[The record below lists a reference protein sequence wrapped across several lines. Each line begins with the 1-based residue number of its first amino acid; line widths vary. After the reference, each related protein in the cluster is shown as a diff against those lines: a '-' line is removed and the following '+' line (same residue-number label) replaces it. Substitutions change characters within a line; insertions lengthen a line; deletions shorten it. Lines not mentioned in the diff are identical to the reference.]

1 MKRFFWLF
9 IVTILTT
16 PMFAQEAATITV
28 EDIYASRKLSAKR
41 VPGFNFLNDGKHY
54 TRLEGTKIN
63 QYDLTTGEMV
73 ATLFDAGEIPEN
85 TDFNGRIDSYE
96 FSKDETQILISSQ
109 TEQIYRHSTR
119 AKYYVVN
126 RKMKSLTP
134 IYNEGKIR
142 YATFSDQGDKVAFV
156 FDNNLYFKKIGDKA
170 VKQITFDGKYNEII
184 NGGTDWV
191 YEEEFAFSRGFQW
204 SPDGSKIAYYRFDES
219 EVPEFTMT
227 NYRDDAYPEYVTF
240 KYPKVGEKNSKVSI
254 IIYNVTDNA
263 VAKVKMAKPMEYIPR
278 IVWSKDPNKLIVFN
292 MNRHQNFLQLLAAN
306 AKTGETTMLLEEKN
320 KYYIDIHDNLTFLED
335 GKQFVWTSEKDGWN
349 HVYLYDM
356 MGKELA
362 QLTSGKWEVT
372 NFYGVDEAN
381 NKFYYQAAKDGPM
394 QRHIYEGNLQR
405 LKKQTADR
413 QMTKQA
419 GTNRAQFSS
428 TYDYF
433 VNTYSTINSPATYTV
448 FGRKG
453 KAVRVIEDNAKLKET
468 QKTMNV
474 QPVEFFEFF
483 TEEKVKLNGYMIK
496 PANFNPA
503 KKYPVF
509 MYQYSGPGSQQVVDS
524 WRGANYWW
532 FQMLAQQGYLIACVD
547 GRGTGARGEEFK
559 KMTYKQLGHYET
571 IDQIE
576 AGKWLGRL
584 PYTDANRIGIFGWS
598 YGGYMSSLAILKGN
612 DVFKAAIAVAPV
624 TNWKWYD
631 TIYTERYMQT
641 GEENP
646 EGYQQNSPV
655 YFTDQLKGN
664 YLLVHG
670 MGDDNVHFQNTAEMA
685 NALIASNKQF
695 DTYFYPN
702 RNHGIYGG
710 TTRLHLFT
718 KMTNFLTEKLM
729 NDKSPVGG
737 KKP

>member
-9 IVTILTT
+9 MVTIIAT
-16 PMFAQEAATITV
+16 PMFAQEATTITV

-41 VPGFNFLNDGKHY
+41 ISGFNFLNDGKHY

-73 ATLFDAGEIPEN
+73 ATLFDAGEVPEN
-85 TDFNGRIDSYE
+85 TDFNGQIDSYQ
-96 FSKDETQILISSQ
+96 FSDDEGQIVIASQ
-109 TEQIYRHSTR
+109 TEQIYRRSTR
-119 AKYYVVN
+119 AKYYVYK
-126 RKMKSLTP
+126 RKTKSLTP
-134 IYNEGKIR
+134 IYNDGKIR
-142 YATFSDQGDKVAFV
+142 YATFSDQGDKVAFI
-156 FDNNLYFKKIGDKA
+156 FENNLYFKKISDKK
-170 VKQITFDGKYNEII
+170 VTQVTFDGKINEII

-204 SPDGSKIAYYRFDES
+204 SPDGSKIAYYRFDET
-219 EVPEFTMT
+219 EVKEFTMT

-240 KYPKVGEKNSKVSI
+240 KYPKVGAKNSKVSI
-254 IIYNVTDNA
+254 IIYNVTENA

-278 IVWSKDPNKLIVFN
+278 IVWSKDSGKLIVFN
-292 MNRHQNFLQLLAAN
+292 MNRHQNFLQLLAADT
-306 AKTGETTMLLEEKN
+306 KTGETTVLLEEKN

-356 MGKELA
+356 KGQQVA

-372 NFYGVDEAN
+372 NFYGVDEVN

-394 QRHIYEGNLQR
+394 RRHIYEGNLQR
-405 LKKQTADR
+405 LKQQTADR
-413 QMTKQA
+413 QMTTEK
-419 GTNRAQFSS
+419 GTNTAQFSS
-428 TYDYF
+428 TFDYY
-433 VNTYSTINSPATYTV
+433 VNTHAAINSPSNYTV
-448 FGRKG
+448 YTRGS
-453 KAVRVIEDNAKLKET
+453 KAVRVIEDNATLKAT
-468 QKTMNV
+468 QKEMNV
-474 QPVEFFEFF
+474 LPVEFFEFF

-496 PANFNPA
+496 PTNFDAN

-571 IDQIE
+571 LDQIE
-576 AGKWLGRL
+576 AAKWLGRL

-598 YGGYMSSLAILKGN
+598 YGGYLSSLAILKGN
-612 DVFKAAIAVAPV
+612 DVFKAAIAAAPV

-631 TIYTERYMQT
+631 SIYTERYMQT
-641 GEENP
+641 SEENP

-655 YFTDQLKGN
+655 YFADQLKGN

-685 NALIASNKQF
+685 NALIAANKQF

-710 TTRLHLFT
+710 
-718 KMTNFLTEKLM
+718 K
-729 NDKSPVGG
+729 
-737 KKP
+737 

>member
-1 MKRFFWLF
+1 MKRFFWLCF
-9 IVTILTT
+9 IAILTVPT
-16 PMFAQEAATITV
+16 FAQEAAKITV
-28 EDIYASRKLSAKR
+28 EDIYASRKLSANR

-73 ATLFDAGEIPEN
+73 ATLFDAGEITDN
-85 TDFNGRIDSYE
+85 TDFNGRIDSYQ
-96 FSKDETQILISSQ
+96 FSKKEGKILISSE
-109 TEQIYRHSTR
+109 TERIYRHSTR
-119 AKYYVVN
+119 AKYFVFN
-126 RKMKSLTP
+126 RKNKSLTP
-134 IYNEGKIR
+134 IFEEGKIR

-156 FDNNLYFKKIGDKA
+156 FENNLYFKKLGDKKA
-170 VKQITFDGKYNEII
+170 KQITFDGKINEII

-204 SPDGSKIAYYRFDES
+204 SPDGSKIAYYRFDETD
-219 EVPEFTMT
+219 VPEFTMT

-240 KYPKVGEKNSKVSI
+240 KYPKVGAKNSKVSI

-263 VAKVKMAKPMEYIPR
+263 VAKVKMEKPMEYIPR
-278 IVWSKDPNKLIVFN
+278 IVWSEDPSKLIVFN
-292 MNRHQNFLQLLAAN
+292 MNRHQNFLQLLAAD
-306 AKTGETTMLLEEKN
+306 AKTGETTVMLEEKN
-320 KYYIDIHDNLTFLED
+320 KYYIDIHDNLSFID
-335 GKQFVWTSEKDGWN
+335 GGKKFVWTSEKDGWN
-349 HVYLYDM
+349 HVYLYDIK
-356 MGKELA
+356 GKQLG
-362 QLTSGKWEVT
+362 QLTSGNWEVT

-381 NKFYYQAAKDGPM
+381 GKFYYQAAKDGPM
-394 QRHIYEGNLQR
+394 RRHIYEGNLDNM
-405 LKKQTADR
+405 KKGEHR
-413 QMTKQA
+413 QMTTETGQ
-419 GTNRAQFSS
+419 NSAQFSS
-428 TYDYF
+428 TFDYF

-448 FGRKG
+448 YNRNG
-453 KAVRVIEDNAKLKET
+453 KVVRLIEDNAKLKEV
-468 QKTMNV
+468 QKEMGV

-496 PANFNPA
+496 PPNFDRN
-503 KKYPVF
+503 KKYPIF

-532 FQMLAQQGYLIACVD
+532 FQMLAQQGYIIACVD

-576 AGKWLGRL
+576 AAKWLGRQ
-584 PYTDANRIGIFGWS
+584 PYADANRIGIFGWS

-641 GEENP
+641 SEENP
-646 EGYQQNSPV
+646 EGYKENSPV
-655 YFTDQLKGN
+655 YFANRLKGN

-685 NALIASNKQF
+685 NALIAANKQF
-695 DTYFYPN
+695 DTYYYPN

-710 TTRLHLFT
+710 NTRLHLFT
-718 KMTNFLTEKLM
+718 KMTNFLKENLM
-729 NDKSPVGG
+729 EDDSPVGETR
-737 KKP
+737 P

>member
-1 MKRFFWLF
+1 MKRFFWLCL
-9 IVTILTT
+9 VTIMSLPLT
-16 PMFAQEAATITV
+16 AQEAAKITV

-41 VPGFNFLNDGKHY
+41 VPGFNFLKDGKHY

-85 TDFNGRIDSYE
+85 TDFNGRIDSYK
-96 FSKDETQILISSQ
+96 FSKNEDQILISSE

-119 AKYYVVN
+119 AKYFVFN
-126 RKMKSLTP
+126 RKMKSLMPVFTK
-134 IYNEGKIR
+134 GKIR
-142 YATFSDQGDKVAFV
+142 YATFSDQADQVAFV
-156 FDNNLYFKKIGDKA
+156 FENNLYVKKLGNKQA
-170 VKQITFDGKYNEII
+170 TQITTDGKANYII

-204 SPDGSKIAYYRFDES
+204 SPDGAKIAFYRFDETD
-219 EVPEFTMT
+219 VPEFTMT

-240 KYPKVGEKNSKVSI
+240 KYPKVGAKNSKVSI
-254 IIYNVTDNA
+254 KIYHIETET
-263 VAKVKMAKPMEYIPR
+263 MATVQIEKPLEYIPR
-278 IVWSKDPNKLIVFN
+278 IVWSKDPNKLVVFN
-292 MNRHQNFLQLLAAN
+292 MNRHQSYLQLLAAD
-306 AKTGETTMLLEEKN
+306 AKTGKTTVMLEEKN
-320 KYYIDIHDNLTFLED
+320 KYYIDIHDNLTFL
-335 GKQFVWTSEKDGWN
+335 GKSGQFVWTSEKDGWN
-349 HVYLYDM
+349 HVYLYDNT
-356 MGKELA
+356 GKELA
-362 QLTSGKWEVT
+362 QLTEGKWEVT

-381 NKFYYQAAKDGPM
+381 GKFYYQAAKDGPM
-394 QRHIYEGNLQR
+394 RRHIYEGNL
-405 LKKQTADR
+405 KGNKAKQLTTQTGSNA
-413 QMTKQA
+413 
-419 GTNRAQFSS
+419 AQFSS
-428 TYDYF
+428 TFDYF
-433 VNTYSTINSPATYTV
+433 VNTFSTINSPATYTV
-448 FGRKG
+448 HSRGG
-453 KAVRVIEDNAKLKET
+453 KIVRIIEDNATLAAT
-468 QKTMNV
+468 QKEV
-474 QPVEFFEFF
+474 GALPVEFFEFF
-483 TEEKVKLNGYMIK
+483 TSEKVKLNGYMIK
-496 PANFNPA
+496 PANFDEN
-503 KKYPVF
+503 KQYPVF

-559 KMTYKQLGHYET
+559 KMTYKQLGHFET

-576 AGKWLGRL
+576 AAQWLGRL
-584 PYTDANRIGIFGWS
+584 PYADANRIGIFGWS

-641 GEENP
+641 SEENP
-646 EGYQQNSPV
+646 EGYKQNSPV
-655 YFTDQLKGN
+655 YFADRLKGN

-685 NALIASNKQF
+685 NALVAANKQF

-710 TTRLHLFT
+710 YTRLHLFN
-718 KMTNFLTEKLM
+718 KMTNFLTDNLM
-729 NDKSPVGG
+729 NDHSPVGE

>member
-9 IVTILTT
+9 MVTILTT
-16 PMFAQEAATITV
+16 PMFAQEAVTITV

-96 FSKDETQILISSQ
+96 FSKDETKILLSSQ
-109 TEQIYRHSTR
+109 TERIYRHSTR

-126 RKMKSLTP
+126 RKTKSLTP

-156 FDNNLYFKKIGDKA
+156 FENNLYFKKIGDREA
-170 VKQITFDGKYNEII
+170 KQITFDGKINEII

-191 YEEEFAFSRGFQW
+191 YEEEFAFYRGFQW
-204 SPDGSKIAYYRFDES
+204 SPDGSKIAYYRFDET

-240 KYPKVGEKNSKVSI
+240 KYPKVGAKNSKVSI

-292 MNRHQNFLQLLAAN
+292 MNRHQNFLQLLAAD
-306 AKTGETTMLLEEKN
+306 AKTGETTTLLEEKN
-320 KYYIDIHDNLTFLED
+320 KYYIDIDDNLTFLED

-356 MGKELA
+356 TGKQVA
-362 QLTSGKWEVT
+362 QMTNGKWEVT

-394 QRHIYEGNLQR
+394 QRHIYEGNLR
-405 LKKQTADR
+405 KQVRGIDDR
-413 QMTKQA
+413 QMTTQA
-419 GTNRAQFSS
+419 GTNSAQFSS
-428 TYDYF
+428 TFDYF
-433 VNTYSTINSPATYTV
+433 VNTHSTINSPATYTV

-453 KAVRVIEDNAKLKET
+453 KTVRVIEDNAVLRTT
-468 QKTMNV
+468 QKSMNV
-474 QPVEFFEFF
+474 QPVEFFDFF
-483 TEEKVKLNGYMIK
+483 TEEKIKLNGYMIK
-496 PANFNPA
+496 PANFDPA

-509 MYQYSGPGSQQVVDS
+509 MFQYSGPGSQQVVDS

-584 PYTDANRIGIFGWS
+584 PYTDANRIGIYGWS

-631 TIYTERYMQT
+631 SIYTERYMQT

-664 YLLVHG
+664 YLLIHG

-729 NDKSPVGG
+729 NDKSPVGED
-737 KKP
+737 KP

>member
-9 IVTILTT
+9 MVTIIAT
-16 PMFAQEAATITV
+16 PMFAQEATTITV

-41 VPGFNFLNDGKHY
+41 ISGFNFLNDGKHY

-73 ATLFDAGEIPEN
+73 ATLFDAGEVPEN
-85 TDFNGRIDSYE
+85 TDFNGQIDSYQ
-96 FSKDETQILISSQ
+96 FSDDEGQIVIASQ
-109 TEQIYRHSTR
+109 TEQIYRRSTR
-119 AKYYVVN
+119 AKYYVYK
-126 RKMKSLTP
+126 RKTKSLTP
-134 IYNEGKIR
+134 IYNDGKIR
-142 YATFSDQGDKVAFV
+142 YATFSDQGDKVAFI
-156 FDNNLYFKKIGDKA
+156 FENNLYFKKISDKK
-170 VKQITFDGKYNEII
+170 VTQVTFDGKINEII

-204 SPDGSKIAYYRFDES
+204 SPDGSKIAYYRFDET
-219 EVPEFTMT
+219 EVKEFTMT

-240 KYPKVGEKNSKVSI
+240 KYPKVGAKNSKVSI
-254 IIYNVTDNA
+254 IIYNVTENA

-278 IVWSKDPNKLIVFN
+278 IVWSKDSGKLIVFN
-292 MNRHQNFLQLLAAN
+292 MNRHQNFLQLLAADT
-306 AKTGETTMLLEEKN
+306 KTGETTVLLEEKN

-335 GKQFVWTSEKDGWN
+335 GKQFVWISEKDGWN

-356 MGKELA
+356 KGQQVA

-372 NFYGVDEAN
+372 NFYGVDEVN

-394 QRHIYEGNLQR
+394 RRHIYEGNLQR
-405 LKKQTADR
+405 LKQQTADR
-413 QMTKQA
+413 QMTTEK
-419 GTNRAQFSS
+419 GTNTAQFSS
-428 TYDYF
+428 TFDYY
-433 VNTYSTINSPATYTV
+433 VNTHAAINSPSNYTV
-448 FGRKG
+448 YTRGS
-453 KAVRVIEDNAKLKET
+453 KAVRVIEDNATLKAT
-468 QKTMNV
+468 QKEMNV
-474 QPVEFFEFF
+474 LPVEFFEFF

-496 PANFNPA
+496 PTNFDAN

-571 IDQIE
+571 LDQIE
-576 AGKWLGRL
+576 AAKWLGRL

-598 YGGYMSSLAILKGN
+598 YGGYLSSLAILKGN
-612 DVFKAAIAVAPV
+612 DVFKAAIAAAPV

-631 TIYTERYMQT
+631 SIYTERYMQT
-641 GEENP
+641 SEENP

-655 YFTDQLKGN
+655 YFADQLKGN

-685 NALIASNKQF
+685 NALIAANKQF

-710 TTRLHLFT
+710 NTRLHLFT
-718 KMTNFLTEKLM
+718 KMTNFLTEHLM
-729 NDKSPVGG
+729 NDDSPVGG
-737 KKP
+737 E

>member
-1 MKRFFWLF
+1 M
-9 IVTILTT
+9 
-16 PMFAQEAATITV
+16 
-28 EDIYASRKLSAKR
+28 
-41 VPGFNFLNDGKHY
+41 NDGKHY

-73 ATLFDAGEIPEN
+73 ATLFDAGVVPEN
-85 TDFNGRIDSYE
+85 TDFNGQIDSYQ
-96 FSKDETQILISSQ
+96 FSKDEKQILISSQ

-119 AKYYVVN
+119 AKYYVVT
-126 RKMKSLTP
+126 RKTNSLTP
-134 IYNEGKIR
+134 VYDKGKIR
-142 YATFSDQGDKVAFV
+142 YATFSDQGDKVACV
-156 FDNNLYFKKIGDKA
+156 FENNLYFKKLGERE
-170 VKQITFDGKYNEII
+170 VKQVTFDGKHNEII

-204 SPDGSKIAYYRFDES
+204 SPDGSKIAYYRFDET

-240 KYPKVGEKNSKVSI
+240 KYPKVGAKNSKVSI
-254 IIYNVTDNA
+254 IIYNVTENA
-263 VAKVKMAKPMEYIPR
+263 VAKVKIAKPMEYIPR

-306 AKTGETTMLLEEKN
+306 AKTGETTVLLEEKN

-349 HVYLYDM
+349 HVYMYDM
-356 MGKELA
+356 SGKQVA

-405 LKKQTADR
+405 LKNQTADR
-413 QMTKQA
+413 QMTTQS
-419 GTNRAQFSS
+419 GTNSAQFSS
-428 TYDYF
+428 TFDYY
-433 VNTYSTINSPATYTV
+433 VNTHSTINSPATYTV
-448 FGRKG
+448 FGRIG
-453 KAVRVIEDNAKLKET
+453 KAVRVIEDNATLKMT
-468 QKTMNV
+468 QKSMNV

-496 PANFNPA
+496 PANFDAN

-509 MYQYSGPGSQQVVDS
+509 MYQYSGPGSQQVTDS
-524 WRGANYWW
+524 WKGANYWW

-655 YFTDQLKGN
+655 YFADQLKGN

-685 NALIASNKQF
+685 NALIAANKQF